1 MLERTASPPWDSVIT
16 YRDGKRSIAATAEGS
31 ISAVRLQA
39 PASRGGSRLAGAALA
54 ADPLVELDAVPLLG
68 GLAAF
73 PATKASDL
81 AEEVVSVALLCG
93 LPALS
98 ARLSPAHF
106 PGFLHP
112 TTSCSEGGC
121 PAWFPPKPLESG
133 FPCNQS
139 SRRFVTTVA
148 SGGLK

>member
-16 YRDGKRSIAATAEGS
+16 YRDGKQSIAATAEGS

-54 ADPLVELDAVPLLG
+54 ADPLVEVVAV
-68 GLAAF
+68 
-73 PATKASDL
+73 S
-81 AEEVVSVALLCG
+81 LLCG
-93 LPALS
+93 LPTLP
-98 ARLSPAHF
+98 ARLGPAHF

-112 TTSCSEGGC
+112 TTSCSEDGC

-133 FPCNQS
+133 FPWNQS
-139 SRRFVTTVA
+139 SRRSPREV
-148 SGGLK
+148 